1 MNVFWNS
8 RETSVREAGAGP
20 ALLLLHGYPLDGGMW
35 SGVAR
40 RLSDRFRVLKPDLP
54 GRPDNPAEA
63 TGRIDDYAD
72 FIGAILE
79 GLTPPIGVAGF
90 SMGGYVTLALLKRRP
105 EGIGA
110 IALIDTRAGAD
121 DETGRA
127 RREEAI
133 EMVRTKGVDAIADS
147 MLEKLLSTSSLARR
161 DLVDRLRR
169 IILRQQAASVE
180 SDLKAMR
187 DRPDSRAFL
196 AEIAVPTLIVV
207 GESDVLTPPAAS
219 EEMAAAIPDSRLVT
233 VPGAGHLTPMESPV
247 AVARA
252 LGDFFDSALA
262 GSTA

>member
-1 MNVFWNS
+1 MNVLWNG
-8 RETSVREAGAGP
+8 REASVREAGEGP
-20 ALLLLHGYPLDGGMW
+20 VLLLLHGYPLDGGMW

-79 GLTPPIGVAGF
+79 GLTPPVGVAGF

-105 EGIGA
+105 KGIGA
-110 IALIDTRAGAD
+110 LALIDTRAGAD
-121 DETGRA
+121 DEAGRA
-127 RREEAI
+127 RREDAI

-147 MLEKLLSTSSLARR
+147 MLEKLLSPSSLARR

-187 DRPDSRAFL
+187 DRPDSRGFL

-207 GESDVLTPPAAS
+207 GESDVLTPPSAS

-233 VPGAGHLTPMESPV
+233 IPGAGHLTPMESPV

-252 LGDFFDSALA
+252 LGDFFGSALA
-262 GSTA
+262 AGAS

>member
-1 MNVFWNS
+1 MNVVWNGH
-8 RETSVREAGAGP
+8 EASVREAGAGP
-20 ALLLLHGYPLDGGMW
+20 ALLLLHGYPVDGGMW

-72 FIGAILE
+72 FIGAILQ

-90 SMGGYVTLALLKRRP
+90 SMGGYVTLALVKRRP

-110 IALIDTRAGAD
+110 LALIDTRAGAD
-121 DETGRA
+121 DEAGRA

-133 EMVRTKGVDAIADS
+133 ELVRTKGVDAIADS
-147 MLEKLLSTSSLARR
+147 MLEKLLSPSSLARR

-169 IILRQQAASVE
+169 IILRQQAVSLE

-207 GESDVLTPPAAS
+207 GDSDVLTPPSAS

-233 VPGAGHLTPMESPV
+233 IPGAGHLTPMESPV

-252 LGDFFDSALA
+252 LGDFFGSALA
-262 GSTA
+262 AGSS